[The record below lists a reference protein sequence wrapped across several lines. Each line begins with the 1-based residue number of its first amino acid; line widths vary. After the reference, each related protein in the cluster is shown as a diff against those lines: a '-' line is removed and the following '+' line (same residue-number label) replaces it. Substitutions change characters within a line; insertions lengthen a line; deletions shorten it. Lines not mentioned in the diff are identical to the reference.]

1 MKPPLRTKSVGTKVS
16 EAEFAL
22 LEERA
27 RGAGMRL
34 AEWVREALL
43 AAPVEPVAGSGVDS
57 GEVALG
63 EILALRS
70 LLLNLHFRAA
80 KGEPVAEAEMRG
92 LIERAD
98 GTKIERADGTKIE
111 RADGTK
117 IERARER
124 MAAVRTAARATAPEP
139 ETASET
145 TAETHRRRDRRRA
158 EHGGMGTQG
167 VAEPDAGVDVDGDPA
182 DDGVLR
188 RDADGGVRG
197 ELDGGGAAVPVGLPC
212 AAHDACY
219 TNAGVGVWDN
229 WNLNL
234 SPDKQAKLQ
243 QPESMQCSALNKRRW
258 AWAVNQT
265 FTNVWGVYTCQ

>member
-1 MKPPLRTKSVGTKVS
+1 MSFNPLARFRPPLPDVEQRTASVWPLPENPLWRCSMKPPLRTKSVGTKVS

-43 AAPVEPVAGSGVDS
+43 SAPVEPVAGSGVDS

-98 GTKIERADGTKIE
+98 GTKIERA
-111 RADGTK
+111 
-117 IERARER
+117 RER
-124 MAAVRTAARATAPEP
+124 MEAVRAAARAT
-139 ETASET
+139 
-145 TAETHRRRDRRRA
+145 
-158 EHGGMGTQG
+158 
-167 VAEPDAGVDVDGDPA
+167 VAEPESEA
-182 DDGVLR
+182 
-188 RDADGGVRG
+188 
-197 ELDGGGAAVPVGLPC
+197 ETAAE
-212 AAHDACY
+212 
-219 TNAGVGVWDN
+219 TN
-229 WNLNL
+229 
-234 SPDKQAKLQ
+234 
-243 QPESMQCSALNKRRW
+243 PEK
-258 AWAVNQT
+258 
-265 FTNVWGVYTCQ
+265 G

>member
-1 MKPPLRTKSVGTKVS
+1 
-16 EAEFAL
+16 L

-98 GTKIERADGTKIE
+98 GS
-111 RADGTK
+111 K

-124 MAAVRTAARATAPEP
+124 MAAVRTAARATDPEP
-139 ETASET
+139 EAV
-145 TAETHRRRDRRRA
+145 AET
-158 EHGGMGTQG
+158 
-167 VAEPDAGVDVDGDPA
+167 
-182 DDGVLR
+182 
-188 RDADGGVRG
+188 
-197 ELDGGGAAVPVGLPC
+197 
-212 AAHDACY
+212 
-219 TNAGVGVWDN
+219 N
-229 WNLNL
+229 
-234 SPDKQAKLQ
+234 
-243 QPESMQCSALNKRRW
+243 PEE
-258 AWAVNQT
+258 
-265 FTNVWGVYTCQ
+265 G

>member
-1 MKPPLRTKSVGTKVS
+1 VKPPLRTKSVGTKVS

-43 AAPVEPVAGSGVDS
+43 AAPVEPVASSGVDS

-98 GTKIERADGTKIE
+98 GA
-111 RADGTK
+111 K

-124 MAAVRTAARATAPEP
+124 MEAVRTAARATVPQP
-139 ETASET
+139 ETASEM
-145 TAETHRRRDRRRA
+145 TA
-158 EHGGMGTQG
+158 GT
-167 VAEPDAGVDVDGDPA
+167 
-182 DDGVLR
+182 
-188 RDADGGVRG
+188 
-197 ELDGGGAAVPVGLPC
+197 
-212 AAHDACY
+212 
-219 TNAGVGVWDN
+219 N
-229 WNLNL
+229 
-234 SPDKQAKLQ
+234 
-243 QPESMQCSALNKRRW
+243 PEE
-258 AWAVNQT
+258 V
-265 FTNVWGVYTCQ
+265 

>member
-1 MKPPLRTKSVGTKVS
+1 MGIARLLPKIPIRRCLLKPPLRTKSVGTKVS

-43 AAPVEPVAGSGVDS
+43 SAPVEPGMGSGVDS

-98 GTKIERADGTKIE
+98 GS
-111 RADGTK
+111 K

-124 MAAVRTAARATAPEP
+124 MEAVRATARTTQPEA
-139 ETASET
+139 ETASEMA
-145 TAETHRRRDRRRA
+145 AET
-158 EHGGMGTQG
+158 
-167 VAEPDAGVDVDGDPA
+167 
-182 DDGVLR
+182 
-188 RDADGGVRG
+188 
-197 ELDGGGAAVPVGLPC
+197 
-212 AAHDACY
+212 
-219 TNAGVGVWDN
+219 N
-229 WNLNL
+229 
-234 SPDKQAKLQ
+234 
-243 QPESMQCSALNKRRW
+243 PEEE
-258 AWAVNQT
+258 
-265 FTNVWGVYTCQ
+265 

>member
-80 KGEPVAEAEMRG
+80 KGEPVAESEMRG

-98 GTKIERADGTKIE
+98 GTKIERA
-111 RADGTK
+111 
-117 IERARER
+117 RER
-124 MAAVRTAARATAPEP
+124 MEAVRAATRAT
-139 ETASET
+139 
-145 TAETHRRRDRRRA
+145 
-158 EHGGMGTQG
+158 
-167 VAEPDAGVDVDGDPA
+167 VAEPESEA
-182 DDGVLR
+182 
-188 RDADGGVRG
+188 
-197 ELDGGGAAVPVGLPC
+197 ETAAE
-212 AAHDACY
+212 
-219 TNAGVGVWDN
+219 TN
-229 WNLNL
+229 
-234 SPDKQAKLQ
+234 
-243 QPESMQCSALNKRRW
+243 PEE
-258 AWAVNQT
+258 
-265 FTNVWGVYTCQ
+265 G

>member
-1 MKPPLRTKSVGTKVS
+1 MRPPLRTKSVGTKVS

-22 LEERA
+22 LEGRA

-80 KGEPVAEAEMRG
+80 KGEPVAESEMRG
-92 LIERAD
+92 L
-98 GTKIERADGTKIE
+98 IE

-124 MAAVRTAARATAPEP
+124 MAAVRAAGLDTVRATEPEP
-139 ETASET
+139 ETA
-145 TAETHRRRDRRRA
+145 AET
-158 EHGGMGTQG
+158 
-167 VAEPDAGVDVDGDPA
+167 EPEEV
-182 DDGVLR
+182 
-188 RDADGGVRG
+188 
-197 ELDGGGAAVPVGLPC
+197 
-212 AAHDACY
+212 
-219 TNAGVGVWDN
+219 
-229 WNLNL
+229 
-234 SPDKQAKLQ
+234 
-243 QPESMQCSALNKRRW
+243 
-258 AWAVNQT
+258 
-265 FTNVWGVYTCQ
+265 

>member
-43 AAPVEPVAGSGVDS
+43 SAPVESGPDS

-80 KGEPVAEAEMRG
+80 KGEAIPEPEMRG

-98 GTKIERADGTKIE
+98 ETKMQ
-111 RADGTK
+111 
-117 IERARER
+117 RARER
-124 MAAVRTAARATAPEP
+124 IEAVRAASKPAATEPEAEP
-139 ETASET
+139 ET
-145 TAETHRRRDRRRA
+145 
-158 EHGGMGTQG
+158 
-167 VAEPDAGVDVDGDPA
+167 EPEEV
-182 DDGVLR
+182 
-188 RDADGGVRG
+188 
-197 ELDGGGAAVPVGLPC
+197 
-212 AAHDACY
+212 
-219 TNAGVGVWDN
+219 
-229 WNLNL
+229 
-234 SPDKQAKLQ
+234 
-243 QPESMQCSALNKRRW
+243 
-258 AWAVNQT
+258 
-265 FTNVWGVYTCQ
+265 